1 MPRPCLYLPALL
13 LVACVQVPED
23 ALDPLVAPA
32 DDADAAALF
41 PLAEADAGRPPTAEP
56 YTGPECQTVHGDLPM
71 PSVQQGDAPVLMPG
85 APGAGESVDVA
96 RDGADTGGDGDV
108 EIGGGPLDG
117 VQPPA
122 APGDVL
128 VTELM
133 PNPDAL
139 PDGMGEWIELHNPG
153 GTRLDLGACV
163 LIDGDQERALP
174 DGLVIEPGAYVVI
187 ARADAP
193 GLAPAALVA
202 FTLNNGGD
210 RIGLRCGGAEI
221 DLVAYG
227 TDHPLAAG
235 ASLSLSGDALDDV
248 LNDDPAAWCLGV
260 EPYAG
265 DRGTPGAPNPS
276 CTSAADADAGT

>member
-1 MPRPCLYLPALL
+1 MCRHCLYLPALL

-56 YTGPECQTVHGDLPM
+56 YAGPECETVHGDLPM
-71 PSVQQGDAPVLMPG
+71 ESVEEGDAPVLMPG
-85 APGAGESVDVA
+85 APAAGDTVGGE
-96 RDGADTGGDGDV
+96 DTGGDGDGDL
-108 EIGGGPLDG
+108 EAGGSSEAL
-117 VQPPA
+117 PPA
-122 APGDVL
+122 RPGDVL

-133 PNPDAL
+133 TNPDAL

-153 GTRLDLGACV
+153 DAPLDLGGCV

-174 DGLVIEPGAYVVI
+174 AGLLIEAGAYLVL

-202 FTLNNGGD
+202 FTLNNGSD
-210 RIGLRCGGAEI
+210 RIGVRCGGVEI

-227 TDHPLAAG
+227 SDHPLAAG

-248 LNDDPAAWCLGV
+248 LNDDPTAWCLGA

-265 DRGTPGAPNPS
+265 DLGTPGAPNPS
-276 CTSAADADAGT
+276 CTSPTDADAGS